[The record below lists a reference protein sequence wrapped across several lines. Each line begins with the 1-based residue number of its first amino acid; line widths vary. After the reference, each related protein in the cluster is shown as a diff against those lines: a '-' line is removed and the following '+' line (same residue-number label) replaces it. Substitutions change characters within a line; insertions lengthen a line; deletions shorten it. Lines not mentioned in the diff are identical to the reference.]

1 MNLPIHES
9 CKGNVYILSC
19 NMLKK
24 PFTQTMWHLLLKD
37 PQLLTKDNCSNLLHP
52 HYSAVLGQIQG
63 GTPVIWGEKIEHTL
77 EPDPGALC
85 GRGLLRAPTS

>member
-1 MNLPIHES
+1 
-9 CKGNVYILSC
+9 
-19 NMLKK
+19 MLKK

-77 EPDPGALC
+77 EADPGALC